1 MTKDEVYWFLC
12 DKAEYALNSRSIYL
26 MYEAY
31 GAAKMARKLSAITQD
46 QFIALNEKLVRNGIN
61 NPRSYDD

>member
-1 MTKDEVYWFLC
+1 MTKDEVYLYLC
-12 DKAEYALNSRSIYL
+12 DKAEYALNSRDIEL

-31 GAAKMARKLSAITQD
+31 GMTKMALKLDAITMEH
-46 QFIALNEKLVRNGIN
+46 FNELNTKLVRNGIN